1 MKPIAFLFLCGL
13 LAACSAPKGPETP
26 ARAEIDASPDLT
38 DMQLFANP
46 RPAPPARSNRDI
58 ARDFIDLSFQ
68 LESGRE
74 LPQLTRFDGPIT
86 LRVTGSP
93 SRTLIPDLDRL
104 LDRLRREA
112 GIGIT
117 RVSGSEA
124 NITIEAVSR
133 AQIRAAL
140 PRAACFVVP
149 NVDRLSDYRRLR
161 NNRATNWALLEQRDK
176 IAIFVPN
183 DAAPQEVRD
192 CLHEELAQ
200 ALGPLN
206 DLYRLPDSVF
216 NDDNVH
222 TVLTGFDMLILRTYY
237 DPALR
242 SGMSRAEVTNTL
254 PDVLARLNPRGE
266 SLSSRPASD
275 TPRAWIDA
283 IQTALGPG
291 ARHSQRLSA
300 ARTAL
305 QIAED
310 MRWTDHRRAFSHFAM
325 GRLVQNDDPELAQ
338 THFEV
343 AESFYN
349 QTPGTDLHRAYSA
362 THLAAYEI
370 NRGRGQAALALIA
383 PHLKTAERYENA
395 ALLATLMLLRAE
407 ALEVSGRASEA
418 QAVRL
423 DSLGWARYGFGTDWE
438 MRSPRREVASASA
451 QTKRSGL

>member
-1 MKPIAFLFLCGL
+1 MTRLLFLIFGLVLSACG
-13 LAACSAPKGPETP
+13 ASTGPETP
-26 ARAEIDASPDLT
+26 ARAEIAATPDVAGIK
-38 DMQLFANP
+38 MFATP

-58 ARDFIDLSFQ
+58 ARDFIDLSFE

-74 LPQLTRFDGPIT
+74 LPKMTRFEGPIT
-86 LRVTGSP
+86 LRVTGTP
-93 SRTLIPDLDRL
+93 NATLSSDLDRL
-104 LDRLRREA
+104 LKRLRREA
-112 GIGIT
+112 GIDIT
-117 RVSGSEA
+117 RVSSADA

-149 NVDRLSDYRRLR
+149 NIDRLSDYRRMR
-161 NNRATNWALLEQRDK
+161 SNRATNWALLDTRRK

-206 DLYRLPDSVF
+206 DLYRLSDSVF

-222 TVLTGFDMLILRTYY
+222 TVLTGFDMLVLRAYY
-237 DPALR
+237 SPSLR
-242 SGMSRAEVTNTL
+242 SGMSRAEVTNAL
-254 PDVLARLNPRGE
+254 PDLLKRLNPRGE
-266 SLSSRPASD
+266 TIPSRPASP

-291 ARHSQRLSA
+291 ARHNQRLNA

-305 QIAED
+305 RIAED
-310 MRWTDHRRAFSHFAM
+310 MKWTDHRRAFSHFAM
-325 GRLVQNDDPELAQ
+325 GRLVQSSDPELAQ

-343 AESFYN
+343 ATTFYD
-349 QTPGTDLHRAYSA
+349 QTPGTDLHKAYSA

-370 NRGRGQAALALIA
+370 NRGRGQAAIALIT
-383 PHLKTAERYENA
+383 PHMKTAERYENA

-407 ALEVSGRASEA
+407 ALEVSGRVSEA

-423 DSLGWARYGFGTDWE
+423 DSIGWARYGFGTDWE
-438 MRSPRREVASASA
+438 VRAPRREVASATQA
-451 QTKRSGL
+451 QRRSGL

>member
-1 MKPIAFLFLCGL
+1 MKYLLIPALCL
-13 LAACSAPKGPETP
+13 TLAACAAPTGPETP
-26 ARAEIDASPDLT
+26 ARAEIATAADLST
-38 DMQLFANP
+38 LKMFPPP
-46 RPAPPARSNRDI
+46 RPGPPARSNRDM
-58 ARDFIDLSFQ
+58 ARDFIDLSFE

-74 LPQLTRFDGPIT
+74 LPQLTRFEGPIT
-86 LRVTGSP
+86 LRVTGKPSP
-93 SRTLIPDLDRL
+93 TLSHDLDRL
-104 LDRLRREA
+104 LKRLRREA
-112 GIGIT
+112 GIDIT
-117 RVSGSEA
+117 RVGSGDA

-133 AQIRAAL
+133 AQIKAAL

-149 NVDRLSDYRRLR
+149 NIDRLSEYRRLR
-161 NNRATNWALLEQRDK
+161 NNRATNWALLDSREK

-206 DLYRLPDSVF
+206 DLYRLSDSVF

-222 TVLTGFDMLILRTYY
+222 TVLTRFDMLVLRATY

-242 SGMSRAEVTNTL
+242 SGMSRAEVTNAL
-254 PDVLARLNPRGE
+254 PAILARLNPRGE
-266 SLSSRPASD
+266 AIPSRPAGP
-275 TPRAWIDA
+275 TPRSWIDA

-291 ARHSQRLSA
+291 ARHKQRLTA

-305 QIAED
+305 RISEE

-325 GRLVQNDDPELAQ
+325 GRLVQADDPELAQ
-338 THFEV
+338 AHFEV
-343 AESFYN
+343 AEAFYA
-349 QTPGTDLHRAYSA
+349 QTPGTALHRAYSA

-370 NRGRGQAALALIA
+370 SRGQGPAALARIT

-395 ALLATLMLLRAE
+395 ALMATLLLLRAE
-407 ALEVSGRASEA
+407 ALEISGRVSEA

-423 DSLGWARYGFGTDWE
+423 DSIGWARYGFGTDWE
-438 MRSPRREVASASA
+438 MRAPRRTVASVN
-451 QTKRSGL
+451 

>member
-1 MKPIAFLFLCGL
+1 MRRLLVLSVCCLLTACGT
-13 LAACSAPKGPETP
+13 AKGPETP
-26 ARAEIDASPDLT
+26 ARAELATTPDLSGLK
-38 DMQLFANP
+38 MFATP
-46 RPAPPARSNRDI
+46 RPGAPARSNRDI
-58 ARDFIDLSFQ
+58 ARDFIDLSFE

-74 LPQLTRFDGPIT
+74 LPRLTRFEGPIT
-86 LRVTGSP
+86 LRVTGKPSP
-93 SRTLIPDLDRL
+93 TMSHDLDRL
-104 LDRLRREA
+104 LMRLRREA
-112 GIGIT
+112 GIDIT
-117 RVSGSEA
+117 RVSSGKA

-133 AQIRAAL
+133 AQIRSAL

-149 NVDRLSDYRRLR
+149 NIDRLSDYRRLR
-161 NNRATNWALLEQRDK
+161 NNRATNWALLETREN

-206 DLYRLPDSVF
+206 DLYRLSDSVF

-222 TVLTGFDMLILRTYY
+222 TVLTGFDMLVLRTYY

-242 SGMSRAEVTNTL
+242 SGMSRAEVTNAL
-254 PDVLARLNPRGE
+254 PDILARLNPQGQ
-266 SLSSRPASD
+266 SIPSRPASA

-291 ARHSQRLSA
+291 ARNKQRISA

-325 GRLVQNDDPELAQ
+325 GRLVQANDPELAQ

-343 AESFYN
+343 AETFYA
-349 QTPGTDLHRAYSA
+349 QTPGTALHRAYSA

-370 NRGRGQAALALIA
+370 NRGQGQAAIA
-383 PHLKTAERYENA
+383 RITPHLKTAERYENA
-395 ALLATLMLLRAE
+395 ALMATLMLLRAE
-407 ALEVSGRASEA
+407 ALESTGRISEA
-418 QAVRL
+418 QSVRL
-423 DSLGWARYGFGTDWE
+423 DSIGWARYGFGVDWE
-438 MRSPRREVASASA
+438 MRAPRRVASIN
-451 QTKRSGL
+451 

>member
-1 MKPIAFLFLCGL
+1 
-13 LAACSAPKGPETP
+13 
-26 ARAEIDASPDLT
+26 
-38 DMQLFANP
+38 
-46 RPAPPARSNRDI
+46 PPTRSNRDI
-58 ARDFIDLSFQ
+58 ARDFIDLSFE
-68 LESGRE
+68 LESGRT
-74 LPQLTRFDGPIT
+74 LPTITRFEGPIT
-86 LRVTGSP
+86 LRVTGAP
-93 SRTLIPDLDRL
+93 SSTLSSDLNDL
-104 LDRLRREA
+104 LARLRREA
-112 GIGIT
+112 GIDIK
-117 RVSGSEA
+117 RVSGPSA

-149 NVDRLSDYRRLR
+149 NIDRLSEYRRLR
-161 NNRATNWALLEQRDK
+161 TNRATNWALLETREK

-206 DLYRLPDSVF
+206 DLYRLSDSVF

-222 TVLTGFDMLILRTYY
+222 TVLTRFDMLVLRAYY

-242 SGMSRAEVTNTL
+242 SGMTRAEVMNSL
-254 PDVLARLNPRGE
+254 PDILARLNPKGE
-266 SLSSRPASD
+266 TIASRPASP

-291 ARHSQRLSA
+291 ARQSQRINA

-305 QIAED
+305 RIAED

-325 GRLVQNDDPELAQ
+325 GRLVQTGDPELAQ

-343 AESFYN
+343 AETFYA
-349 QTPGTDLHRAYSA
+349 QTPGTALHQAYSA

-370 NRGRGQAALALIA
+370 NRGRGPQAIALIT

-407 ALEVSGRASEA
+407 ALDISGRSSEA

-423 DSLGWARYGFGTDWE
+423 DSVGWARYGFGTDWVA
-438 MRSPRREVASASA
+438 RTRQNQVASADPEIG
-451 QTKRSGL
+451 RSGS